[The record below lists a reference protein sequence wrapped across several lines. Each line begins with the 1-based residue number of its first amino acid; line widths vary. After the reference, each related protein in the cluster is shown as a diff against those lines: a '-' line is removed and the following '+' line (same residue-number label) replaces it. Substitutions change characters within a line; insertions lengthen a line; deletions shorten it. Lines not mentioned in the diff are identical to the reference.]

1 MFFEAPNT
9 TNTPLSHFLIFQNK
23 NKKKII
29 IYIYIYKLQYLKKD
43 DKQLV
48 KNICIKKKTNKSS
61 IKNKT
66 KKRSSKDG
74 KNKRG

>member
-29 IYIYIYKLQYLKKD
+29 IYIYIYKLQNLKKD
-43 DKQLV
+43 DKTV
-48 KNICIKKKTNKSS
+48 GKKYMY
-61 IKNKT
+61 
-66 KKRSSKDG
+66 KKEDKQ
-74 KNKRG
+74 KQHKK